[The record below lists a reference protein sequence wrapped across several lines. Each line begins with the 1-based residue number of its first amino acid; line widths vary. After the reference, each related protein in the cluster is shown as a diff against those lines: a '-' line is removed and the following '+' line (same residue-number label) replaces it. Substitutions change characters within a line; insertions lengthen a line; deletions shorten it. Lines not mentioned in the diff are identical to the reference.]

1 MFSKAKGKTKL
12 NHEVL
17 GLYQGSFRL
26 HDVIT
31 VKVIGRIY
39 PKEQEDTRYSSSR
52 CVEAKM
58 YREIRERH
66 LPQNLLFEKLRLTL
80 AKKRCDTRLF
90 PKVFV
95 FSNRLRHLLTSPKC
109 LFST

>member
-12 NHEVL
+12 NHEIL
-17 GLYQGSFRL
+17 GLYQGTFRL

-66 LPQNLLFEKLRLTL
+66 PPQNLLFEKLRLTL

-90 PKVFV
+90 PKVFCV
-95 FSNRLRHLLTSPKC
+95 FQ
-109 LFST
+109 